1 MGNCLNDEKNTEEQ
15 DDSRGLIK
23 NNTTTSPTP
32 QSPNSEYDCLF
43 KVLLIGDSSVGKT
56 SICTRFTDNTF
67 TDNFIATLGVD
78 FKIRTITIGDKKVR
92 LQVWD
97 TAGQERFRTITQA
110 YYRGAHGVILVYD
123 ITDRETFSNIGRWLE
138 DTSNYAPDYALKML
152 VGNKADLLEERVVTT
167 KEGADYA
174 RLKNLVFMEASAKTC
189 ENIDKMFIQFATT
202 FVNK

>member
-1 MGNCLNDEKNTEEQ
+1 M
-15 DDSRGLIK
+15 
-23 NNTTTSPTP
+23 
-32 QSPNSEYDCLF
+32 
-43 KVLLIGDSSVGKT
+43 IGDSSVGKT